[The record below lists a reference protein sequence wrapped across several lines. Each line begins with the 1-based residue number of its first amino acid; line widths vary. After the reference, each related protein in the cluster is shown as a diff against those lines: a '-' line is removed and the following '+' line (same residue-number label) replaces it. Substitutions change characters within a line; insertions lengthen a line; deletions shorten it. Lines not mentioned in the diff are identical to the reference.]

1 MYHNGIARF
10 RDTVATR
17 PPGHDTEL
25 GRTNKATSGTRTQL
39 LTTFND
45 LDDAANLI
53 AAGGLMKSFGN
64 FLQEAVGAEQ
74 AGRLGRM
81 ERLTSRKGQPT
92 GFAATGVI
100 ITVLGPLPTS
110 THGPVRYDWFT
121 DESHTSNGHSV
132 TLRLDYDQR
141 SYLLPGDLNSEAQ
154 QHLIAAHGAQAFRVD
169 GMKAC
174 HHGSSDF
181 DLAFIK
187 AAKPAVTVFSSGDN
201 ENYAH
206 PAADA
211 LGSAGRWGQGQR
223 PLIFSTELARSYKS
237 SSEAI
242 HWGVIHVRT
251 DGQQMVAAQLFEKRK
266 AGDQFD
272 AYVVA

>member
-1 MYHNGIARF
+1 
-10 RDTVATR
+10 
-17 PPGHDTEL
+17 
-25 GRTNKATSGTRTQL
+25 
-39 LTTFND
+39 
-45 LDDAANLI
+45 
-53 AAGGLMKSFGN
+53 
-64 FLQEAVGAEQ
+64 
-74 AGRLGRM
+74 
-81 ERLTSRKGQPT
+81 
-92 GFAATGVI
+92 
-100 ITVLGPLPTS
+100 
-110 THGPVRYDWFT
+110 
-121 DESHTSNGHSV
+121 
-132 TLRLDYDQR
+132 
-141 SYLLPGDLNSEAQ
+141 
-154 QHLIAAHGAQAFRVD
+154 
-169 GMKAC
+169 MKAC